1 MYVWGANGGGE
12 GVKMP
17 FFYYMDE
24 LYVTVQ
30 HKGLDTV
37 SQEVASAVSHAVQ
50 DQLRTLIE
58 QLSLFVTHRLE
69 NYRVSS

>member
-1 MYVWGANGGGE
+1 MGCKRGGRGGE
-12 GVKMP
+12 NA